1 MCTLVSSRKSA
12 VEYSSHNRNHNHNN
26 SIGTQPAVLYGTG
39 QQDKRTGRTR
49 SNPIKAPSTSTFA
62 MPKHN
67 AIRTLAEHAL
77 AELAKIIVHTI
88 GGNEALDEDLAT
100 VIITSYLSEG
110 GATSNIYQDLLR
122 GILCSDSLEASIR
135 FGCLRALLTEGVQS
149 LVTEIFPFS
158 YYEKILKVIAEQGSG
173 LRYLNLKGVW
183 VKDEQMNYMFDIVNR
198 LKDQLTILSIPYIAN
213 DDLLEEIG
221 KTCR

>member
-1 MCTLVSSRKSA
+1 MISCDHCIVPDNLKLGSL
-12 VEYSSHNRNHNHNN
+12 
-26 SIGTQPAVLYGTG
+26 PATG
-39 QQDKRTGRTR
+39 QQQPEEDKTLQ
-49 SNPIKAPSTSTFA
+49 SSLSA

-67 AIRTLAEHAL
+67 SIRTLAEQAL
-77 AELAKIIVHTI
+77 AELAKTIVHTI

-100 VIITSYLSEG
+100 VVIKSYLEEG

-158 YYEKILKVIAEQGSG
+158 YYEKILKVISEQGSG

-183 VKDEQMNYMFDIVNR
+183 VKDEQMNYMFDIVER

-213 DDLLEEIG
+213 DELLEEIG
-221 KTCR
+221 KKCRWVQEGNIIFWGH